1 MINRTT
7 ILINY
12 GKIYSMPAIEN
23 SESEILILGTIPGGE
38 SLKYQQYYQNKD
50 NLSCL
55 EFEILIG
62 LFLKKFMLFLM
73 KRENSYC

>member
-12 GKIYSMPAIEN
+12 GKIYSMPTIEN

-50 NLSCL
+50 NLSCYSL
-55 EFEILIG
+55 
-62 LFLKKFMLFLM
+62 
-73 KRENSYC
+73 